1 MSFVHN
7 GQSVVTSLGQSNE
20 AFEVSEEDNVVPYP
34 REAVQKGAFN
44 LPEDSIQDGSKGCRL
59 FGLIALPEIF
69 SKLFLNA
76 AWILIF
82 LSWASTIQVR
92 FLKKNKKIKSWLLC
106 SSLVRRGTT
115 PPKTWILLLK
125 KCKIA
130 PLIFIRPMLHPLF

>member
-20 AFEVSEEDNVVPYP
+20 AFEVSEEDNVVPCP
-34 REAVQKGAFN
+34 REAVQKAFN

-59 FGLIALPEIF
+59 FGLIALPEIL

-76 AWILIF
+76 AWILVF

-92 FLKKNKKIKSWLLC
+92 
-106 SSLVRRGTT
+106 
-115 PPKTWILLLK
+115 
-125 KCKIA
+125 
-130 PLIFIRPMLHPLF
+130 